1 MKNKEIV
8 EHPLNRHLFIADNLN
23 LLRALDNESIDL
35 ICIDPPFDKNE
46 TFIGNLRPPL
56 SAEERQRE
64 QDTLAGWGIYNQR
77 DAERSGI
84 DWPDA
89 DNTSR
94 FNDIWRWESDVH
106 EDWVTRIEGD
116 YPALAKVIDTARTA
130 HGEERAAYLTYMA
143 IRLIEMHRILKPT
156 GSLYF
161 HCDHAANSYIRMTLD
176 TIFGVDNFQNT
187 ITWRRTYAHNDPR
200 RCGRISDTILL
211 YTKSNQY
218 TWNVQHTDYSEN
230 YISDYYRQSDERG
243 RFQAITLTGPGTSR
257 GESGG
262 RWRGYSPT
270 DSGRTWSIPQRIVNR
285 LAGEEAENLSIAE
298 RLDLLDEHGYIHW
311 PSSAN
316 VPRVKQYLDEMPGVP
331 LQDAWT
337 DIGPLSSRANERTGY
352 PTQKPVVL
360 AERMVKASSNPG
372 DVVLDCFA
380 GCAYVPVAAE
390 RNGRQ
395 WIACDI
401 SPRALTVLRRQF
413 AKFNYAVDGEQQ
425 TEHPSLIIAANIT
438 TRGPGELPERTDED
452 PVERQDI
459 KELPERKFKV
469 PASIIPESE
478 MLQRLLELSSYK
490 AWCCGYANR
499 MPDGTVIRTTRNFH
513 LDHIDPKSKDGS
525 NDIQNRAPL
534 CPYHNTRKNNRR
546 VHLADYRTEIADA
559 GEMMVNTTSELI
571 TLAEAHHEAMQ
582 MYGRAYAARYPLF
595 STGD

>member
-1 MKNKEIV
+1 MA

-413 AKFNYAVDGEQQ
+413 AKFNYAVDGTQQ
-425 TEHPSLIIAANIT
+425 TERPLLDPKANIVT
-438 TRGPGELPERTDED
+438 QGPGELPDRSDED

-478 MLQRLLELSSYK
+478 MLERLLELSGYM

-499 MPDGTVIRTTRNFH
+499 MPDGSVIRTTRNFH

-559 GEMMVNTTSELI
+559 GEMMVNTTGDLI
-571 TLAEAHHEAMQ
+571 NLAEAENEAMHIF
-582 MYGRAYAARYPLF
+582 GRAYAARYPLV
-595 STGD
+595 SAGN

>member
-1 MKNKEIV
+1 M
-8 EHPLNRHLFIADNLN
+8 RDGAF
-23 LLRALDNESIDL
+23 
-35 ICIDPPFDKNE
+35 
-46 TFIGNLRPPL
+46 TT
-56 SAEERQRE
+56 SAMQRM
-64 QDTLAGWGIYNQR
+64 
-77 DAERSGI
+77 SGI

-156 GSLYF
+156 GSLYL

-285 LAGEEAENLSIAE
+285 LD
-298 RLDLLDEHGYIHW
+298 R
-311 PSSAN
+311 
-316 VPRVKQYLDEMPGVP
+316 
-331 LQDAWT
+331 
-337 DIGPLSSRANERTGY
+337 
-352 PTQKPVVL
+352 
-360 AERMVKASSNPG
+360 
-372 DVVLDCFA
+372 
-380 GCAYVPVAAE
+380 
-390 RNGRQ
+390 
-395 WIACDI
+395 
-401 SPRALTVLRRQF
+401 
-413 AKFNYAVDGEQQ
+413 
-425 TEHPSLIIAANIT
+425 
-438 TRGPGELPERTDED
+438 
-452 PVERQDI
+452 
-459 KELPERKFKV
+459 
-469 PASIIPESE
+469 
-478 MLQRLLELSSYK
+478 
-490 AWCCGYANR
+490 
-499 MPDGTVIRTTRNFH
+499 
-513 LDHIDPKSKDGS
+513 
-525 NDIQNRAPL
+525 
-534 CPYHNTRKNNRR
+534 
-546 VHLADYRTEIADA
+546 
-559 GEMMVNTTSELI
+559 
-571 TLAEAHHEAMQ
+571 
-582 MYGRAYAARYPLF
+582 
-595 STGD
+595 